1 MMIYNI
7 KGIDNGFLVS
17 YIDDDRNIISKEV
30 PYKSYFYV
38 ENTEK
43 AKNIIDKYK
52 NFISKIED
60 YDYKNGNEKYLKI
73 YLNVQLFDANDFIYG
88 LKNYGCKVYE
98 NDITKEQQFIY
109 DNKIEILKDECTI
122 LDVPHVV
129 FDIEVETK
137 KGVFPNP
144 NNNFIF
150 YIGAKG
156 VNNKKEKV
164 EFYRSVANYES
175 EPENF
180 SKAEERLLDDFIKFL
195 DDNKFIIISGY
206 NIYNFDIYFIYERL
220 KKYGKKIVFN
230 DDEIEYIENPD
241 DKNGYSRHPLGGTKN
256 IIKYRK
262 FIFKKGRISIFDVY
276 YYLYRMPSTMQE
288 IRYKM
293 GSLTLKNVSD
303 FYGMIKKEEREM
315 IEGSAIYETFI
326 TDPKRVT
333 SYLISDVDSTY
344 MLFEK
349 FAPNMIFLANVSNMP
364 LEKIF
369 DASNTQI
376 LESALIKETKANGL
390 FIPPKTRDRI
400 SEESIKKYGG
410 GHTEIHARGFFENIG
425 KVDFSSLYPSIM
437 LDWKIKPKNDYTG
450 IFTKTLER
458 LYRKRILYKRTY
470 KELDSDKTKYADDPE
485 KRKTILSFYKS
496 GSDALKILINSAY
509 GLLGFRR
516 GDLPASRFTDLDAA
530 SQVTSIGRNLITS
543 VEDIYLKNGFIL
555 IETDTDGI
563 YLTKLNTPADE
574 IYKEIDEIVKKINS
588 TFKESGKQFVSI
600 DFEDTFD
607 IMVSVKKKNYFLVSK
622 EGDKVIVKMHGSKF
636 VNSSDPKVQKDIIS
650 SIINDI
656 TINKISM
663 KELNEKYNYLF
674 ISSPLKPEDD
684 FITKFKNK
692 PELFLKTLRVKG
704 FGDYKEKID
713 IIAKRLLVLYFRKH
727 GVYPLEGTD
736 IQYYF
741 TTFGGS
747 AQRERI
753 ELGEFL
759 DPRKIDYKKY
769 LYDIKQK
776 IIEIILDV
784 YDTELRNTEK
794 VKIKEGKVSITKS
807 LNNIYY
813 TELFKKDWMNKF
825 FTKITDKRRQV
836 IITTFKNH
844 EIIGNNS
851 RSVFEGNVVNLIFS
865 DYAKEYLS
873 YLKDK
878 LMSMNEQDKIRMY
891 EKYTRYKN
899 LLGDKNS
906 ISYIQMIND
915 LTEEEFIA
923 FNYPEIKIEQILQL
937 KQEN

>member
-1 MMIYNI
+1 MIYNI
-7 KGIDNGFLVS
+7 KDAETGFLVS
-17 YIDDDRNIISKEV
+17 SIEDNGDIITKEF

-38 ENTEK
+38 EDTEK
-43 AKNIIDKYK
+43 AKNIIDKYRNLITK
-52 NFISKIED
+52 MEP
-60 YDYKNGNEKYLKI
+60 YKNKAEGSYLKI
-73 YLNVQLFDANDFIYG
+73 YLNVQLFEANDFIYG

-109 DNKIEILKDECTI
+109 DNGIEILKDGCTI
-122 LDVPHVV
+122 SDIPHVV

-144 NNNFIF
+144 DNNFIF
-150 YIGAKG
+150 YIGARG
-156 VNNKKEKV
+156 INNKKEKV

-175 EPENF
+175 ESENF
-180 SKAEERLLDDFIKFL
+180 GKAEERLLDDFIKFL
-195 DDNKFIIISGY
+195 DSNKFVILSGY

-220 KKYGKKIVFN
+220 KKYNKKFAFN
-230 DDEIEYIENPD
+230 EDEIEYVENPE
-241 DKNGYSRHPLGGTKN
+241 DKNGYSRHPIGGSKN

-262 FIFKKGRISIFDVY
+262 FISKRGRIAIFDIY

-288 IRYKM
+288 IRYKF

-303 FYGMIKKEEREM
+303 YYGLIKKEEREM
-315 IEGSAIYETFI
+315 IEGSEIYETFLP
-326 TDPKRVT
+326 DPKRVAD
-333 SYLISDVDSTY
+333 YLTADVESTY

-349 FAPNMIFLANVSNMP
+349 FAPNMIFLANVANMP

-376 LESALIKETKANGL
+376 LESALIKETKASEL
-390 FIPPKTRDRI
+390 FVPPKTRERI

-425 KVDFSSLYPSIM
+425 KIDFSSLYPSIM
-437 LDWKIKPKNDYTG
+437 LDWKIKPKNDYAG
-450 IFTKTLER
+450 IFTKTLEK
-458 LYRKRILYKRTY
+458 LYRKRISYKKAY
-470 KELDSDKTKYADDPE
+470 KELDADRSKYADDPE
-485 KRKTILSFYKS
+485 KRKAMLSFYKS
-496 GSDALKILINSAY
+496 ASDALKILINSAY

-530 SQVTSIGRNLITS
+530 SQVTSIGRNMITS
-543 VEDIYLKNGFIL
+543 VEDVYLKNGFVL

-574 IYKEIDEIVKKINS
+574 IYKEISTILDKVNAEFKKL
-588 TFKESGKQFVSI
+588 GKQFVSI

-622 EGDKVIVKMHGSKF
+622 EGDKVLIKMHGSKF

-650 SIINDI
+650 EIINDI
-656 TINKISM
+656 TINKLSM
-663 KELNEKYNYLF
+663 QDLNKKYNYLF
-674 ISSPLKPEDD
+674 ISSPLKPEED
-684 FITKFKNK
+684 FISKFSKT
-692 PELFLKTLRVKG
+692 PEVFIKTLRVKG
-704 FGDYKEKID
+704 LEDYKEKID
-713 IIAKRLLVLYFRKH
+713 IIAKRLLMLYFRKH

-736 IQYYF
+736 IHYYF
-741 TTFGGS
+741 TTVGGS

-753 ELGEFL
+753 DLEENL

-769 LYDIKQK
+769 LYEIKQK

-784 YDTELRNTEK
+784 YDTELTNTDK
-794 VKIKEGKVSITKS
+794 VKIKDGKVSITRS
-807 LNNIYY
+807 INNPYY
-813 TELFKKDWMNKF
+813 TELFKKDWMERF
-825 FTKITDKRRQV
+825 FTNITDKRRQ
-836 IITTFKNH
+836 IILTTYKNH

-851 RSVFEGNVVNLIFS
+851 RSIFESDIVNLIFP
-865 DYAKEYLS
+865 DYAKDYIA

-878 LMSMNEQDKIRMY
+878 LMALDDQSKAKLN
-891 EKYTRYKN
+891 EKYIRYKQSMQ
-899 LLGDKNS
+899 DKNS
-906 ISYIQMIND
+906 ISYIQTIND

-923 FNYPEIKIEQILQL
+923 FNLPDIKIEQILQS
-937 KQEN
+937 KQAS